1 LEDAKSLSYRSDLE
15 AAHER
20 AAASEREVARLT
32 RELAQKKKPAIPEKL
47 EMPIPERFRVS
58 HDAVSREL
66 RVSWRWLEL
75 QHFFTLFFV
84 IAWDAFLVFWYAKAV
99 PDGEW
104 LTIVFPIAHVA
115 VGVGLTYSTLTGF
128 LNRTTL
134 RAHDGTFRVTHGP
147 LPWRGNAMLAGV
159 EIRQL
164 YVTADTVTDSENGK
178 SSTTYQLCALLTD
191 GRERKLVKG
200 LKERNEAAYLEHVFE
215 KALGIEGASVPGEAR
230 IPGAA

>member
-1 LEDAKSLSYRSDLE
+1 LSYRSDLE

-20 AAASEREVARLT
+20 AEASEREVARLK
-32 RELAQKKKPAIPEKL
+32 RELAAKNKPALPEKL

-58 HDAVSREL
+58 HDDGDV
-66 RVSWRWLEL
+66 RVSWRWLEA

-84 IAWDAFLVFWYAKAV
+84 IAWDAFLIFWYAQAV
-99 PDGEW
+99 PNGEW

-134 RAHDGTFRVTHGP
+134 RARDGMFDVKHGP
-147 LPWRGNAMLAGV
+147 LPWRGNATLASV

-164 YVTADTVTDSENGK
+164 YVNANTVTDSDNDK
-178 SSTTYQLCALLTD
+178 STTYELCALLGD

-200 LKERNEAAYLEHVFE
+200 LKERHEAAYLEHVFE
-215 KALGIEGASVPGEAR
+215 RALGIDDEAVPGEAR